1 MISVLQMLARTFDND
16 FNSNFDDTFNMFT
29 TTSLIITIIS
39 VIIGIVVF
47 AVIIFAI
54 AKAVKNAN
62 RIKLDGEENVF
73 DKLKNAIDGEK
84 ESSFT
89 ICEYCGSNN
98 DKTSKTCSGCG
109 ATLNH
114 KNNKK

>member
-1 MISVLQMLARTFDND
+1 MKILQMIARTFDND
-16 FNSNFDDTFNMFT
+16 FDSNFDDTFNMFT

-84 ESSFT
+84 ESSYHISCDRVEF
-89 ICEYCGSNN
+89 YG
-98 DKTSKTCSGCG
+98 DKKLNRVNIQKTDILGRF
-109 ATLNH
+109 
-114 KNNKK
+114 